1 MASLKS
7 ILMSFFAL
15 APLVA
20 GHGAIIAAVGD
31 AGGKGMALG
40 IDPSTPRTGTKKTPF
55 QVDTTRFRGQAAKT
69 VGQTIQ
75 GGANDVEKGTQAI
88 LDNTGGSLPQVTAGG
103 SVKMTL
109 HQINQDG
116 AGPFSCMINSDAKA
130 TEWTKVN
137 VATNVPGRLG
147 LSRATTTDFP
157 LVASIPAGQTCTGTA
172 AGQNNVCLVRC
183 QNPIGFG
190 GVVPVQMAGG
200 AGAGAGT
207 GGGNTN
213 TTTTESVKSNKR
225 PLARRYFAKRS
236 DLENDSLE
244 DLEEW
249 QHDEDD
255 E

>member
-31 AGGKGMALG
+31 AGGAGMALG
-40 IDPSTPRTGTKKTPF
+40 IDPSTPRTGSRRNPF

-75 GGANDVEKGTQAI
+75 GGANKVEEGTQAI
-88 LDNTGGSLPQVTAGG
+88 MAATKDSLPQVTAGG
-103 SVKMTL
+103 TVKMTL

-116 AGPFSCMINSDAKA
+116 AGPYSCMINSDGQA
-130 TEWTKVN
+130 TEWTAIK
-137 VATNVPGRLG
+137 VATNVPGRFG

-157 LVASIPAGQTCTGTA
+157 LVASIPADQKCTGTV
-172 AGQNNVCLVRC
+172 AGQDNVCLVRC
-183 QNPIGFG
+183 QNPIAFG
-190 GVVPVQMAGG
+190 GVVPVQMAGS
-200 AGAGAGT
+200 AGAGT
-207 GGGNTN
+207 GGGNTD
-213 TTTTESVKSNKR
+213 TTTPVTNATSAAKTSKR

-236 DLENDSLE
+236 DIEKDSVE
-244 DLEEW
+244 DVEQW
-249 QHDEDD
+249 QH
-255 E
+255 

>member
-7 ILMSFFAL
+7 ICMSFFAL
-15 APLVA
+15 VPLVA
-20 GHGAIIAAVGD
+20 GHGAIIAAKGD
-31 AGGKGMALG
+31 AGGTGMALG
-40 IDPSTPRTGTKKTPF
+40 IDPSTPRNGSRRNPF

-69 VGQTIQ
+69 VGQTIK
-75 GGANDVEKGTQAI
+75 GGVN
-88 LDNTGGSLPQVTAGG
+88 NVTAGG
-103 SVKMTL
+103 TVQMTL

-130 TEWTKVN
+130 TEWTAIK
-137 VATNVPGRLG
+137 VATNVPGRFG
-147 LSRATTTDFP
+147 LSTATATDFP

-200 AGAGAGT
+200 AGAGAGA
-207 GGGNTN
+207 GGGNTD
-213 TTTTESVKSNKR
+213 TTTPVTNSTKSAKASKR

-236 DLENDSLE
+236 DIENDALE
-244 DLEEW
+244 DVEQW
-249 QHDEDD
+249 QH
-255 E
+255 